1 MQSDWNKAVAPRL
14 RMLAKNQGRRG
25 PTPAENENESGIYLR
40 KWPTDNITGNHE
52 QHVGEI

>member
-14 RMLAKNQGRRG
+14 RMLAKNQGQLR
-25 PTPAENENESGIYLR
+25 PWSTESENESGIYIR

-52 QHVGEI
+52 QHDR

>member
-1 MQSDWNKAVAPRL
+1 MQSDWNKAVDPRL

-52 QHVGEI
+52 QHAGEI